1 MGMNTISQSG
11 HTAYGI
17 KEFVVDTPED
27 VKKLPVDIP
36 MGSAA
41 LVLSNGHVCVLGS
54 QDNWVDLMEEE

>member
-17 KEFVVDTPED
+17 KEFVVDTDDD
-27 VKKLPVDIP
+27 VKNLPVDIP

-41 LVLSNGHVCVLGS
+41 LSIKSGHVFILNS
-54 QDNWVDLMEEE
+54 QDEWKELPT